1 MARFNPIMEVQAD
14 GLFLPKAVGPW
25 AEKKYNLMGG
35 YASIFNN
42 GIKNKFTNRVYI
54 DLFAGAGYAPIKG
67 RNKIVKSSALIS
79 LSLPEPFTHYIFC
92 EMDLDRMCALKERIK
107 REYSSKFSSCYFL
120 EGDSNVNVGEV
131 ISIVNSLSGSTISFA
146 FVDPFSL
153 NLHFSTVEKLSKVGK
168 VDFLILLALQM
179 DANRNFI
186 YYSED
191 DNKKVDLFIGKNNWR
206 EPFKNMEISRNDFI
220 SYLSNMYDENMDRLG
235 YKVKSEGLKPK
246 VDAEEYN
253 LALYYLAFYSKHEL
267 GNKFFKEIQKYHIP
281 QQQLF

>member
-1 MARFNPIMEVQAD
+1 MARFNPIIEVQDD

-25 AEKKYNLMGG
+25 AERKYNLMGG
-35 YASIFNN
+35 YAYIFNN
-42 GIKNKFTNRVYI
+42 AIKNRFINRVYI

-92 EMDLDRMCALKERIK
+92 EMDPSRMDALKERVK
-107 REYSSKFSSCYFL
+107 REQSSRLSSCYFL
-120 EGDSNVNVGEV
+120 EGDSNESVCEV
-131 ISIVNSLSGSTISFA
+131 VKIVNSIPGSTISFA

-153 NLHFSTVEKLSKVGK
+153 NLHFSTVEKLSGLGK

-186 YYSED
+186 YYSD
-191 DNKKVDLFIGKNNWR
+191 ADNKKVDLFIGRNNWR
-206 EPFKNMEISRNDFI
+206 EPFKNMEVNRNDFI
-220 SYLSNMYDENMDRLG
+220 SYLARVYDENMIHLG
-235 YKVKSEGLKPK
+235 YKVNEGLKPK
-246 VDAEEYN
+246 VDAEEFN
-253 LALYYLAFYSKHEL
+253 LALYYLAFYSKHDL